1 MKPIEKIPLVT
12 AITAVLSPLVM
23 LHLDVH
29 SAAVLEEVTITA
41 QKRDES
47 LSDVPISIAVMDQ
60 EGLDDYQVDDLFDL
74 ANFVPGMVFSRA
86 PDDGLVLS
94 FRGVASVSRNQA
106 YEQAVGVFLDG
117 VFFGKGRLYSAGI
130 YDLERTEMIMGTQ
143 STLLGKNTSVG
154 AISLITKKPGDDI
167 GGYAQFSVSEHGG
180 YSVKGAIDLPV
191 SDTLRT
197 RIAGYYSEMEGA
209 TKNEVTGNGIPL
221 DDNYSVRFS
230 TAWDVSDDV
239 SIDFMYQTGQ
249 DNKTGDT
256 FQIDGDPNGLAAAL
270 GLTDLK
276 LDDKVSKSTNFGP
289 GDGDS
294 SHDTDSNIANL
305 VINWSLENHLI
316 TSQTTY
322 ANYDLKFY
330 DDVDLQPGDY
340 LAFIREEE
348 YSQYS
353 QEIRIASTNGEKLDY
368 MAGLYYFT
376 SDWESEEL
384 AYWAYPNW
392 PPAPS
397 GPLVPGDL
405 FNGSLL
411 NSIEQDVDYY
421 AAFISGTWH
430 ISDRLRLAAGLRY
443 AQEKKDAVMQREAI
457 APLTFW
463 NTLANPPYPATP
475 LSYSEYML
483 NGNAN
488 LQYDLTVDTMIYA
501 SYGNGTKTG
510 GFAESNTIPTGNP
523 DVEAR
528 LDAETVDNYEIG
540 FKSTLLEGAAALNV
554 ALFYIDITDLQ
565 KTLFTGAEFLT
576 SNADAR
582 SYGIDVS
589 GSWQIS
595 EDWSMNGGV
604 VYADAEEKDTGLK
617 LDIAPEWTGN
627 VGVRMEKPISS
638 HLLFGLSGNLRHRSG
653 QYSQPKEGI
662 PEGDSLTTLDLT
674 ASISS
679 MDGSWKVV
687 LIGRNLTNDIAQEF
701 GYPFTHPAAAGV
713 VSSAS
718 NSLRTYMLQ
727 ATYNF

>member
-1 MKPIEKIPLVT
+1 MKIFTRKPMVSAIAVT
-12 AITAVLSPLVM
+12 LSPLLM
-23 LHLDVH
+23 W
-29 SAAVLEEVTITA
+29 STAAQATPVLEEVTITA

-154 AISLITKKPGDDI
+154 AISLVTKKPGTEL
-167 GGYAQFSVSEHGG
+167 GGYAQLSLSEHGG
-180 YSVKGAIDLPV
+180 YSVKGAVDLPI

-197 RIAGYYSEMEGA
+197 RIAGYYSELEGA
-209 TKNEVTGNGIPL
+209 TKNEITGNGIPL

-230 TAWDVSDDV
+230 TAWDASDTVSV
-239 SIDFMYQTGQ
+239 DFMYQTGQ

-256 FQIDGDPNGLAAAL
+256 FQLDGDPNGLAAAL
-270 GLTDLK
+270 GITDTK

-294 SHDTDSNIANL
+294 SHEIDSNIVNL
-305 VINWSLENHLI
+305 VVNWELENHLI

-322 ANYDLKFY
+322 ADYDLAFY
-330 DDVDLQPGDY
+330 DDVDLEPGDT
-340 LAFIREEE
+340 LAFIREED

-376 SDWESEEL
+376 SDWESEEIS
-384 AYWAYPNW
+384 YWAYPD
-392 PPAPS
+392 
-397 GPLVPGDL
+397 PGDV
-405 FNGSLL
+405 FEGPSL
-411 NSIEQDVDYY
+411 NTIEQDVDYY

-443 AQEKKDAVMQREAI
+443 AEETKDAVMQRSAL
-457 APLTFW
+457 APFTLW
-463 NTLANPPYPATP
+463 NTVINPPYPATA
-475 LSYSEYML
+475 LDYSEYML

-488 LQYDLTVDTMIYA
+488 LQYDLTADTMVYF

-523 DVEAR
+523 DLEAR
-528 LDAETVDNYEIG
+528 LDAETVDNYELG
-540 FKSTLLEGAAALNV
+540 FKTSLLEGSAVLNAAIY
-554 ALFYIDITDLQ
+554 YIDITDLQ

-576 SNADAR
+576 GNADAR
-582 SYGIDVS
+582 SYGFDIS
-589 GSWQIS
+589 GNWQATENLS
-595 EDWSMNGGV
+595 LSGGV
-604 VYADAEEKDTGLK
+604 VYADAEEKDSGLK

-627 VGVRMEKPISS
+627 LGFRFETALTDS
-638 HLLFGLSGNLRHRSG
+638 LLFGLNGNLRHRSG

-662 PEGDSLTTLDLT
+662 PEGDSLTTLDMT
-674 ASISS
+674 ASISD
-679 MDGSWKVV
+679 MEDTWKLS
-687 LIGRNLTNDIAQEF
+687 LIGRNLTDDIAQEF
-701 GYPFTHPAAAGV
+701 GYPYTNPLAPGL
-713 VSSAS
+713 VSSAT
-718 NSLRTYMLQ
+718 NAPRTFMLQ
-727 ATYNF
+727 LSYNF